1 MSLPNY
7 LVYLWYIWRIFGR
20 SRSPARAV
28 IYLVQLGIGIVPLI
42 IRVVFLPLPLP
53 RPFPYYLYNA
63 PKVAVYASLKGSIL
77 ATTFGVFW
85 LLPLV
90 FGC

>member
-1 MSLPNY
+1 M
-7 LVYLWYIWRIFGR
+7 
-20 SRSPARAV
+20 
-28 IYLVQLGIGIVPLI
+28 QLSIGIVLLL
-42 IRVVFLPLPLP
+42 IRVVFLPLPKP
-53 RPFPYYLYNA
+53 YPYYLYNA

-90 FGC
+90 FWLLRILLRAG